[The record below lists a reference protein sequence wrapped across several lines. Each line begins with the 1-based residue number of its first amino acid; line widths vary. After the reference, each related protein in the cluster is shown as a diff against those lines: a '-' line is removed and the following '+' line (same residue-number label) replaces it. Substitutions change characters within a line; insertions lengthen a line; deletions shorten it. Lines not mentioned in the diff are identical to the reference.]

1 MQIYIQQHYQSSS
14 SALSTRHACDK
25 VPKFVMCPL
34 CPLLPL
40 LLPPSWLQSLTGV
53 HSVTQIKNFAI
64 VRKDSVVFEVQGNQI
79 DEVISSTIA
88 LRDYKCWNVLQF
100 SEFKQLLDIF
110 LVSVFEE
117 LEQIYMKFWRHF
129 ESVLLIL
136 QISNDGFRNNRT
148 ILNDFNDVIFNSLAH
163 NRHWM
168 LIMRC
173 GVDLTS

>member
-1 MQIYIQQHYQSSS
+1 M
-14 SALSTRHACDK
+14 
-25 VPKFVMCPL
+25 
-34 CPLLPL
+34 
-40 LLPPSWLQSLTGV
+40 
-53 HSVTQIKNFAI
+53 
-64 VRKDSVVFEVQGNQI
+64 
-79 DEVISSTIA
+79 
-88 LRDYKCWNVLQF
+88 QF
-100 SEFKQLLDIF
+100 SEFKRLLDIF

-129 ESVLLIL
+129 KSVLFIL

-168 LIMRC
+168 LITRC